1 MSLNT
6 SLPAFLD
13 PLLKDNQPEEDFEEE
28 QTPTS
33 KKKKNAEPKITRQRN
48 YSDKEDIQLC
58 ELWLDVTQDPVSRWF
73 TLQGAINKFSACV
86 KQIEHR
92 NQSGATN
99 KDKLTYP
106 LCLYSQTHRKAFA
119 HIACY
124 KILVNA
130 PKWNEYITNLQN
142 KSASQKRKRQDTT
155 TTIADLSEPPSDVL
169 STTESSTGQMERLSG
184 QKKSK
189 NDQQQTD
196 AWQQALAKSQK
207 EMVEQRRLQNE
218 LLSSQTKAMN
228 SIAKDSRSMV
238 EDSFMS
244 KDYSHMD
251 ERTQRYYELKKNKYF
266 EQYGIN

>member
-48 YSDKEDIQLC
+48 YSNTEDIQLC
-58 ELWLDVTQDPVSRWF
+58 ELWLDYMIAIPDPLQTPVGLKSRWC

-99 KDKLTYP
+99 KDKLTYA
-106 LCLYSQTHRKAFA
+106 LRLYSQTHRKAFA

-124 KILVNA
+124 KILVNT

-155 TTIADLSEPPSDVL
+155 TTIADLGSPGVLATNNSLSNLSRQSHAPPSENDRELLTSDSNANNEETTDSKQAIVL
-169 STTESSTGQMERLSG
+169 YHAGPTLAPRCKVPLAEIIGTPLE
-184 QKKSK
+184 
-189 NDQQQTD
+189 
-196 AWQQALAKSQK
+196 ALP
-207 EMVEQRRLQNE
+207 
-218 LLSSQTKAMN
+218 LLSS
-228 SIAKDSRSMV
+228 
-238 EDSFMS
+238 
-244 KDYSHMD
+244 
-251 ERTQRYYELKKNKYF
+251 L
-266 EQYGIN
+266 

>member
-33 KKKKNAEPKITRQRN
+33 KKKKNAEPKITQQRN
-48 YSDKEDIQLC
+48 YSNTEDIQLC
-58 ELWLDVTQDPVSRWF
+58 ELWLDVTAAGAPFKEPSTSSRRVSSRSS
-73 TLQGAINKFSACV
+73 T
-86 KQIEHR
+86 
-92 NQSGATN
+92 
-99 KDKLTYP
+99 
-106 LCLYSQTHRKAFA
+106 AFA

-124 KILVNA
+124 KILVNT

-155 TTIADLSEPPSDVL
+155 TTIADLSEPPSNAL
-169 STTESSTGQMERLSG
+169 STTESSTGQMERPSG

-207 EMVEQRRLQNE
+207 EMVEQTQLQNK

-228 SIAKDSRSMV
+228 SIAEDSRSMV

-251 ERTQRYYELKKNKYF
+251 ERTQRYYELKKTSALSNMGLTSFYF
-266 EQYGIN
+266 ISSPFLPVTRSIKSLFQL